1 MRTLLSAAL
10 LFAGVAQAS
19 PSFNRAPAPRP
30 ALDAILAQSSTDE
43 DEDEDES
50 PASTP
55 APPAPS
61 VTAPAPSA
69 PAAAEQPSTPAA
81 QAPAAPA
88 PSPAAPAAPAG
99 PAVDPQKLVFGAPL
113 YNPSVG
119 VHTVEKKQFA
129 DKGTHELVLYPG
141 WVQVNGKFTNHAGS
155 GITYLYHLQENFA
168 LQLSPIYNWYNAESS
183 LNEELIN
190 KARVEAQAATSLLL
204 NWGATAG
211 VEVTPLYGKFA
222 FYEGS
227 LAHFSL
233 VVSGGAGLGS
243 TRHQL
248 KPPTTEEDAKGVKTV
263 IPPTFGD
270 TGLKFMGQ
278 VGVGLRVQ
286 LGTRFTLRL
295 EVRDLVYSAQ
305 VTTVNGCSGA
315 ELEKIKTTTDAGL
328 KPQAAGV
335 SSACRYAEFGQT
347 TEELRRDANLARN
360 LVLTPS
366 SDVLNNVGFY
376 AGLGFIF

>member
-10 LFAGVAQAS
+10 LFASVAQAS
-19 PSFNRAPAPRP
+19 PSFTRSPAPRL
-30 ALDAILAQSSTDE
+30 ALQASLAQSGGGSANE
-43 DEDEDES
+43 DDDEDES
-50 PASTP
+50 PAAPATP
-55 APPAPS
+55 GPS
-61 VTAPAPSA
+61 VTSPTTAAPST
-69 PAAAEQPSTPAA
+69 EQ
-81 QAPAAPA
+81 PAAPA
-88 PSPAAPAAPAG
+88 SSAPAPAQAAAPAAPS
-99 PAVDPQKLVFGAPL
+99 VDQQKLVFGAPL
-113 YNPSVG
+113 YNPNVG
-119 VHTVEKKQFA
+119 VHTVEKKQFS
-129 DKGTHELVLYPG
+129 DKGTHELVLYPA
-141 WVQVNGKFTNHAGS
+141 WLQVNGKFTNHAGS

-168 LQLSPIYNWYNAESS
+168 LQLSPIYNWYNTESG

-233 VVSGGAGLGS
+233 VVTGGAGLGN

-248 KPPTTEEDAKGVKTV
+248 KPATVVNGNEESPA
-263 IPPTFGD
+263 TFGD

-278 VGVGLRVQ
+278 VGAGLRVQ

-305 VTTVNGCSGA
+305 VSTVNGCT
-315 ELEKIKTTTDAGL
+315 LDDLTRIKNKTDAGA
-328 KPQAAGV
+328 KAESAGV
-335 SSACRYAEFGQT
+335 PGTCRVSEFGKASGNT
-347 TEELRRDANLARN
+347 AGDVRADVNLARN
-360 LVLTPS
+360 LVTTPS

>member
-10 LFAGVAQAS
+10 LFAGIAHAS
-19 PSFNRAPAPRP
+19 PLFHAPARALLNAPLAQTPSSAEDDDEDDSPATTSGPAPAPTGP
-30 ALDAILAQSSTDE
+30 AA
-43 DEDEDES
+43 
-50 PASTP
+50 TP
-55 APPAPS
+55 G
-61 VTAPAPSA
+61 TAPAPADA
-69 PAAAEQPSTPAA
+69 PAAVTAT
-81 QAPAAPA
+81 
-88 PSPAAPAAPAG
+88 SPAAPVTTPS
-99 PAVDPQKLVFGAPL
+99 VDQQKLVFGAPL
-113 YNPSVG
+113 YNPNVG

-129 DKGTHELVLYPG
+129 DKGTHELVLYPA

-168 LQLSPIYNWYNAESS
+168 LQLSPIYNWYNAESG
-183 LNEELIN
+183 LNAELID

-227 LAHFSL
+227 LAHISL
-233 VVSGGAGLGS
+233 VISGGAGVGG

-248 KPPTTEEDAKGVKTV
+248 KPASVDAAGVESAA
-263 IPPTFGD
+263 TFGD
-270 TGLKFMGQ
+270 TGAKFVGQ
-278 VGVGLRVQ
+278 VGGGLRVQ

-305 VTTVNGCSGA
+305 VSAVNGCSVA
-315 ELEKIKTTTDAGL
+315 DLTTIKSQTDAG
-328 KPQAAGV
+328 KPASAAEGKV
-335 SSACRYAEFGQT
+335 GGGCRISEFGKDGADV
-347 TEELRRDANLARN
+347 RADVNLARN
-360 LVLTPS
+360 LVTTPS

>member
-1 MRTLLSAAL
+1 MRTLLSAVM
-10 LFAGVAQAS
+10 LFAGIAHAS
-19 PSFNRAPAPRP
+19 PLFPAPARALLSAPLAQTPSSAEDDDDEDDSPAATSAPAP
-30 ALDAILAQSSTDE
+30 
-43 DEDEDES
+43 
-50 PASTP
+50 
-55 APPAPS
+55 
-61 VTAPAPSA
+61 A
-69 PAAAEQPSTPAA
+69 PAAAPTTTVPAA
-81 QAPAAPA
+81 DAPAAVAAPA
-88 PSPAAPAAPAG
+88 PGAPASAPSM
-99 PAVDPQKLVFGAPL
+99 DQQKLVFGAPL
-113 YNPSVG
+113 YNPNVG

-129 DKGTHELVLYPG
+129 DKGTHELVLYPA

-168 LQLSPIYNWYNAESS
+168 LQLSPIYNWYNAESG
-183 LNEELIN
+183 LNAELID

-204 NWGATAG
+204 DWGATAG

-233 VVSGGAGLGS
+233 VISGGAGVGG

-248 KPPTTEEDAKGVKTV
+248 KPASVDAAGVASAA
-263 IPPTFGD
+263 TFGD
-270 TGLKFMGQ
+270 TGAKFVGQ
-278 VGVGLRVQ
+278 VGGGLRVQ

-305 VTTVNGCSGA
+305 VTAVNGCSVA
-315 ELEKIKTTTDAGL
+315 DLTTIKAQTDAGR
-328 KPQAAGV
+328 PAAAAANGV
-335 SSACRYAEFGQT
+335 GSGCRISEFGKDGADV
-347 TEELRRDANLARN
+347 RADVNLARN
-360 LVLTPS
+360 LVTTPS